1 MGEYSD
7 FGGWSNAAESAVR
20 NLASQ
25 TAYKTIYNTWYGTVG
40 HKITPYLSQ
49 ETSRKMW
56 HSLPESFANGA
67 KQGDDIIT
75 IFGRHR
81 ETGLHTLPVDTK
93 AAWRTTEFPILN
105 DKGIPYRPILTE

>member
-1 MGEYSD
+1 MLLLTLLFSLGGPAMGEYSD

-49 ETSRKMW
+49 
-56 HSLPESFANGA
+56 
-67 KQGDDIIT
+67 
-75 IFGRHR
+75 
-81 ETGLHTLPVDTK
+81 
-93 AAWRTTEFPILN
+93 
-105 DKGIPYRPILTE
+105 